1 MKIYNS
7 GEKKHLCTTKCVCVE
22 TIKGATG
29 ATGATGTTGEKG
41 DTGATGATGTTGE
54 KGDTGA
60 TGATGTTGE
69 KGDTGATGAT
79 GTTGEK
85 GDTGATGATGATGE
99 KGDTGAT
106 GATGEKGDTGATG
119 ATGATGEK
127 GDTGATGATGEKGDT
142 GATGATG
149 EKGNTG
155 ATGAT
160 GAPGAPALN
169 SFASF
174 YAFQQLLS
182 QGTQIPV
189 IEDVS
194 DTEGN
199 IEQTSSSVIT
209 LQPGY
214 YLVSYK
220 VSGIFQNA
228 NYMQI
233 TPSYNGSPQLQFG
246 IYFATT
252 TNGSSATGSS
262 TFIIDAPSE
271 TQFFLSYSG
280 SANARDGEVN
290 LTFLKLNR

>member
-7 GEKKHLCTTKCVCVE
+7 GEKKQLCPKCVCVD
-22 TIKGATG
+22 IQKGATG
-29 ATGATGTTGEKG
+29 ATGATGEKG
-41 DTGATGATGTTGE
+41 DTGATGV
-54 KGDTGA
+54 TGA
-60 TGATGTTGE
+60 TGE

-106 GATGEKGDTGATG
+106 GATGATGEKGDTGATGAKGAIGEKGDTGATG

-127 GDTGATGATGEKGDT
+127 GDTGATGATGAD
-142 GATGATG
+142 
-149 EKGNTG
+149 
-155 ATGAT
+155 
-160 GAPGAPALN
+160 GAPSFN

-174 YAFQQLLS
+174 YAYQKLLN
-182 QGTQIPV
+182 QGTQIPF
-189 IEDVS
+189 IQDVP
-194 DTEGN
+194 DTTGN
-199 IEQTSSSVIT
+199 IEQTSDSVIT

-220 VSGIFQNA
+220 VSAIFQTA
-228 NYMQI
+228 NYMQV
-233 TPSYNGSPQLQFG
+233 TPSYNGTSQLQYG

-262 TFIIDAPSE
+262 FFIINAPSV
-271 TQFFLSYSG
+271 TQLFFTYSG

-290 LTFLKLNR
+290 ITILKLNR

>member
-1 MKIYNS
+1 M
-7 GEKKHLCTTKCVCVE
+7 
-22 TIKGATG
+22 
-29 ATGATGTTGEKG
+29 
-41 DTGATGATGTTGE
+41 
-54 KGDTGA
+54 
-60 TGATGTTGE
+60 
-69 KGDTGATGAT
+69 
-79 GTTGEK
+79 
-85 GDTGATGATGATGE
+85 
-99 KGDTGAT
+99 
-106 GATGEKGDTGATG
+106 
-119 ATGATGEK
+119 
-127 GDTGATGATGEKGDT
+127 
-142 GATGATG
+142 
-149 EKGNTG
+149 
-155 ATGAT
+155 
-160 GAPGAPALN
+160 
-169 SFASF
+169 
-174 YAFQQLLS
+174 LS

-233 TPSYNGSPQLQFG
+233 TPSYNGSPQLQYG

-262 TFIIDAPSE
+262 TFIIDAPSQ